1 MFVFE
6 KRNSKFECLRI
17 ALFLLKYC
25 DCRNADVMGKLNKI
39 RSGQTRVLAIRLD
52 SS

>member
-25 DCRNADVMGKLNKI
+25 DCRNADVMSKFI
-39 RSGQTRVLAIRLD
+39 RQYNNALKE
-52 SS
+52 